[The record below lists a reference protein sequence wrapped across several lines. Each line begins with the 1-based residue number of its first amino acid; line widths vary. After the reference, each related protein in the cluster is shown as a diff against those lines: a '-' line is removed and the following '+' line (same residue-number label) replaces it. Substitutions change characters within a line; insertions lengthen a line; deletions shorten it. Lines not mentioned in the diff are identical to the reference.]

1 MDSKNKLVRAI
12 SADELQGF
20 LDELARTPSVD
31 GPMIQKLAEEK
42 FGVEM
47 GHNSANHF
55 RKEVYQKFLDRLSK
69 RKQMASLIATHK
81 DDASGKTLADAASD
95 ELQQQV
101 FEFLTE
107 NEALDLSAEA
117 GLAKAESLARIIKSA
132 RGEDRKM
139 IKDLQLTLNA
149 TKEKINELKDP
160 TKADSAAARAAI
172 LEEVDAIMGV
182 KK

>member
-12 SADELQGF
+12 SAEELQTF
-20 LDELARTPSVD
+20 LDELSRTSGVD
-31 GPMIQKLAEEK
+31 GPMIQRLAEER
-42 FGVEM
+42 FSVEM

-55 RKEVYQKFLDRLSK
+55 RKEVYQTFLDRLSK
-69 RKQMASLIATHK
+69 RKQLAAMIATHK
-81 DDASGKTLADAASD
+81 DDTSGKTLADAASD

-107 NEALDLSAEA
+107 NDALDLSAED

-139 IKDLQLTLNA
+139 ITALAAEVQRLKQRETETASDLKNGKLSEEQR
-149 TKEKINELKDP
+149 
-160 TKADSAAARAAI
+160 AARI
-172 LEEVDAIMGV
+172 RERFGV
-182 KK
+182 